1 MIVDLANIVIL
12 KLHIR
17 QTDTCAAPEPSNDH
31 CILPLG
37 LLYTPPYIGKYAI
50 GPPSI
55 SHHDILLKTMIFFY
69 PWSENI
75 KEIYFFLFQCQQ
87 RIYFRFKSPD
97 TKWPGVK
104 WHPSL
109 PPPPRQ
115 QFMNL
120 EYFLEWCIC
129 RGGWGEFIIS
139 LGVQMIY
146 FLGETPFSLK
156 TNSLLLYTCSIL

>member
-1 MIVDLANIVIL
+1 MSSPRNIQWSLYIAPGPAIHPS
-12 KLHIR
+12 LHWEVCHWTPVHLTPWHST
-17 QTDTCAAPEPSNDH
+17 QNND
-31 CILPLG
+31 
-37 LLYTPPYIGKYAI
+37 
-50 GPPSI
+50 
-55 SHHDILLKTMIFFY
+55 FFY

-109 PPPPRQ
+109 HPPPLPSPPNPSPPPPRQ

>member
-50 GPPSI
+50 GLLSI
-55 SHHDILLKTMIFFY
+55 SHLDILLKTMIFFY
-69 PWSENI
+69 PWSENK

-109 PPPPRQ
+109 HPPPPEPTKSLAPPPVPANSSWIWNII
-115 QFMNL
+115 FWNNVYTIAEEDWENL
-120 EYFLEWCIC
+120 SFH
-129 RGGWGEFIIS
+129 
-139 LGVQMIY
+139 
-146 FLGETPFSLK
+146 
-156 TNSLLLYTCSIL
+156 